1 MSTTFTEPLF
11 FGRRCWVASEVHVSR
26 GSRHPWQWTVW
37 RSIGRR
43 RPPRA
48 HDDLVE
54 RLDAQVRERVRRE
67 GVDPQREALVVR
79 RIAEDVVRD
88 HDDLSLTGA
97 VAPIADDGAMVGELV
112 ARVSGFG
119 PLQPFLDDPEVE
131 EVWINSPERVFIAR
145 RGRHELTNLR
155 LDAAQVNE
163 LVERMLKSS
172 GRRLDISTPFVD
184 AMLPEGHRLHVVLEG
199 ITRGFTAVNI
209 RKFLLRAAPP
219 LRPRRARQP
228 DPAGRARS
236 SRPRSRAGLNILV
249 AGGTQAGKT
258 TMLNCL
264 AASVPGGERV
274 VSAEEVFE
282 LRFSHPDWVAM
293 QTRQAG
299 LEQTGEIVLRD
310 LVKEA
315 LRMRPSRILVGEVRA
330 AECLDLLLALN
341 SGLPGM
347 CTLHANSAREALV
360 KMCTLP
366 LLAGDNISARFVVP
380 TVATSVDLV
389 VHLGLGARRRTP
401 GQRDRV
407 RARPGGGRRDRGR
420 ADLRAHGGE
429 LRRTGG
435 VPARVE
441 RYERVGID
449 VHALLASEP
458 RRVSADGR
466 PGRARRRASGCCS
479 SGRPSPC
486 RARPKVAPRPRPR
499 RSRAC
504 SAGPVWATSRPAS
517 VLSLCAVLFAV
528 ALAVVQAVSQTL
540 PVAFV
545 FAAMAAYVPIAVLRQ
560 RAARRLRDFAEV
572 WPEAVDNLASAV
584 RAGLS
589 LPDAVAAL
597 GTSRPGGAAARLRP
611 VRPRLPGHRA
621 VRRVPRPAEGPAR
634 RPRRGPGDRGAA
646 AGPRGRR
653 RRPRPAA
660 AQPLGLPARRRP
672 HPLRAR
678 VAPGLDR
685 QRRAARGRRAVDR
698 AAADVVPDRPR
709 SAATPRPAGCSSW
722 ASASRVCVLAYTA
735 MMRIGRLPVEKRI
748 LS

>member
-1 MSTTFTEPLF
+1 MAADRLAADGHTFDRTYTRARPD
-11 FGRRCWVASEVHVSR
+11 AHV
-26 GSRHPWQWTVW
+26 
-37 RSIGRR
+37 
-43 RPPRA
+43 
-48 HDDLVE
+48 DLVHQ
-54 RLDAQVRERVRRE
+54 LDGQVRERVRRE
-67 GVDPQREALVVR
+67 GVDPQREAVVVR

-88 HDDLSLTGA
+88 HDQLSLTGA

-131 EVWINSPERVFIAR
+131 EVWINDPSRVFIAR

-155 LDAAQVNE
+155 LDVAQVNE

-209 RKFLLRAAPP
+209 RKFLLRAHRLSDLVA
-219 LRPRRARQP
+219 LGSMTSQAARFLE
-228 DPAGRARS
+228 AS
-236 SRPRSRAGLNILV
+236 VRAGLNILV

-264 AASVPGGERV
+264 AAAVPGGERV

-347 CTLHANSAREALV
+347 CTLHANSAREALM

-389 VHLGLGARRRTP
+389 VHLGVGADGVRRVNEIVSVP
-401 GQRDRV
+401 GRV
-407 RARPGGGRRDRGR
+407 EADVIEVEPIFVRG
-420 ADLRAHGGE
+420 ASE

-449 VHALLASEP
+449 IHEV
-458 RRVSADGR
+458 
-466 PGRARRRASGCCS
+466 
-479 SGRPSPC
+479 
-486 RARPKVAPRPRPR
+486 
-499 RSRAC
+499 
-504 SAGPVWATSRPAS
+504 
-517 VLSLCAVLFAV
+517 
-528 ALAVVQAVSQTL
+528 LAV
-540 PVAFV
+540 
-545 FAAMAAYVPIAVLRQ
+545 
-560 RAARRLRDFAEV
+560 
-572 WPEAVDNLASAV
+572 
-584 RAGLS
+584 
-589 LPDAVAAL
+589 
-597 GTSRPGGAAARLRP
+597 
-611 VRPRLPGHRA
+611 
-621 VRRVPRPAEGPAR
+621 
-634 RPRRGPGDRGAA
+634 DRGA
-646 AGPRGRR
+646 GE
-653 RRPRPAA
+653 
-660 AQPLGLPARRRP
+660 L
-672 HPLRAR
+672 
-678 VAPGLDR
+678 
-685 QRRAARGRRAVDR
+685 
-698 AAADVVPDRPR
+698 
-709 SAATPRPAGCSSW
+709 
-722 ASASRVCVLAYTA
+722 
-735 MMRIGRLPVEKRI
+735 
-748 LS
+748 